1 LGRVG
6 GRVVEGFAY
15 FDAFVIRFG
24 FIKDTVFVLDNLFK
38 KRGFNILLEEQITF
52 VVPVGS
58 ATLSHIIVAFGE
70 VKACVVFRAVHVFTG
85 ETALNGV

>member
-6 GRVVEGFAY
+6 GGVVERFAN
-15 FDAFVIRFG
+15 FDAFVIRVG
-24 FIKDTVFVLDNLFK
+24 FIKDTVFILDHLFQEG
-38 KRGFNILLEEQITF
+38 GFNVLLEEQITF

-70 VKACVVFRAVHVFTG
+70 VKACVVFRAVHVFSG